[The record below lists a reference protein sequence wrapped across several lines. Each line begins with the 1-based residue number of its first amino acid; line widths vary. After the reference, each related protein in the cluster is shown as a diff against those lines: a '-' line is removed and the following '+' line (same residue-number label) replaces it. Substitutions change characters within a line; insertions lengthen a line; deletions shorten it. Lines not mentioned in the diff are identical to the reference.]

1 MAKINKSIRKEKIL
15 NVALKLFSERGFYS
29 TSIPD
34 IAQEEGMSVGNFYNY
49 FKSKEFL
56 AKEIIVYIS
65 TIIGKK
71 IAAINVQSVST
82 QEKIAQIVSMY
93 FSMAKEQPYLLEFF
107 LRVYLSNRE
116 VFAKECQGTAC
127 IAPFLDEMTVLFE
140 DGVASGEL
148 ENQDFYSA
156 FGLFMGY
163 LGGMVFLHGEKI
175 LPRSLQGYEESISL
189 NIFNALKRRN

>member
-107 LRVYLSNRE
+107 CVSTFQTERCLQKSVKAPHVLRH
-116 VFAKECQGTAC
+116 F
-127 IAPFLDEMTVLFE
+127 
-140 DGVASGEL
+140 
-148 ENQDFYSA
+148 
-156 FGLFMGY
+156 
-163 LGGMVFLHGEKI
+163 
-175 LPRSLQGYEESISL
+175 
-189 NIFNALKRRN
+189 